1 MIGSVLTVTM
11 NPAVDKT
18 VTVDKFSFGQLNRI
32 TSVRLDAG
40 GKGINVAKVLK
51 HFSVD
56 VSAWGLQCGPEGQ
69 MLMTKL
75 REYGIPSHFLEAEGR
90 TRVNLKVV
98 DEFTKQ
104 TTELN
109 EPGFSPSPKLL
120 DEFVQRFKAGLE
132 GVSLVVLGG
141 SLPPGTPGDFYKQ
154 LIQTANGQGVR
165 TILDADGEA
174 LAKGIEA
181 APYAIKPN
189 IHELETLIGAPLT
202 SDEAI
207 AIAGRKLVRS
217 GIANVIVSM
226 GGSGSI
232 IVNSEQAFRVKPF
245 PIEPKSTVGAGDSM
259 VAAMVYCYLHNK
271 SLEETARWT
280 SAAGTVT
287 ASKQGTEVCTLNE
300 VQEKLELVDICPLT
314 V

>member
-1 MIGSVLTVTM
+1 MISSVLTVTM

-32 TSVRLDAG
+32 KTVRLDAG

-56 VSAWGLQCGPEGQ
+56 VCAWGLQAGPEGQ

-75 REYGIPSHFLEAEGR
+75 RECGIPSHFLEAQGR
-90 TRVNLKVV
+90 TRINLKVV
-98 DEFTKQ
+98 DEYTKQ

-109 EPGFSPSPKLL
+109 EPGFSPSPKVL
-120 DEFVQRFKAGLE
+120 DDFVGRFEAGLE
-132 GVSLVVLGG
+132 GVDLVVLGG
-141 SLPPGTPGDFYKQ
+141 SLPPGTPADFYKQ
-154 LIQTANGQGVR
+154 LIQKAKSQGVR

-189 IHELETLIGAPLT
+189 IHELETLIGTPLA

-207 AIAGRKLVRS
+207 AMAGRQLVQG

-226 GGSGSI
+226 GGNGSI
-232 IVNSEQAFRVKPF
+232 LVNSEQAIRVKPF

-271 SLEETARWT
+271 SLIETAKWT

-300 VQEKLELVDICPLT
+300 VQEKLDLVDISPLT